1 MGIPILQSTEMSD
14 SPPSIS
20 VQLAIDP
27 PQFIPGCQ
35 PTPTLSVTATSH
47 ATGPITIFTWGD
59 IFNLPLAQK
68 RKNFTCLDLTT
79 NVPIRME
86 ITKGP
91 KRCGFLR
98 VLGGRDDRFFHTLEP
113 GIPVTFT
120 ETFKLWSRA
129 ASSPSAYP
137 AHRYR
142 LGLNDEEAIDYWWY
156 GRKEEVLAPP
166 GTIEGLG
173 EPSGPPIQLAP
184 VAPVDFEIKESST
197 G

>member
-1 MGIPILQSTEMSD
+1 
-14 SPPSIS
+14 
-20 VQLAIDP
+20 
-27 PQFIPGCQ
+27 
-35 PTPTLSVTATSH
+35 
-47 ATGPITIFTWGD
+47 
-59 IFNLPLAQK
+59 
-68 RKNFTCLDLTT
+68 
-79 NVPIRME
+79 ME

-129 ASSPSAYP
+129 ADPPSAYP
-137 AHRYR
+137 VHRYR
-142 LGLNDEEAIDYWWY
+142 LRLNDEEAIDYWWY

-166 GTIEGLG
+166 RTIEGLD

-184 VAPVDFEIKESST
+184 VAPVDFLILRSRNHQLVNGVIEQPPREIRGADNT
-197 G
+197 

>member
-1 MGIPILQSTEMSD
+1 M
-14 SPPSIS
+14 
-20 VQLAIDP
+20 
-27 PQFIPGCQ
+27 
-35 PTPTLSVTATSH
+35 TATSH
-47 ATGPITIFTWGD
+47 ATEPIIIFAWGG

-79 NVPIRME
+79 NAPTRME

-91 KRCGFLR
+91 KRCRFLH
-98 VLGGRDDRFFHTLEP
+98 VLGGREVRFFHTLEP

-129 ASSPSAYP
+129 ADSPSAYP

-142 LGLNDEEAIDYWWY
+142 LGLNGEEATDYWWY

-166 GTIEGLG
+166 GTKEGLG

-197 G
+197 GQWCDRAATKRNPWC